1 MALVME
7 NLTEDPTS
15 TEKPVE
21 VKDYRKV
28 LLVYNPFSGNGVFAS
43 HLDHIIDRFQDA
55 GCVVRPVRGAKS
67 KALEYV
73 FQTIH
78 TEDYRQVIIA
88 GGDGTINLVVNL
100 MIKYNIELPI
110 SIFPAGTAN
119 DFAYYLE
126 IPSNIDEMID
136 IALGDKYT
144 YADVA
149 CCNGRY
155 YVNVAAMGTMVD
167 VSQKTD
173 PNLKDKLGVLAYYM
187 TGAQEITNLKPLP
200 VRLIADN
207 DVFDEDMYFMLVMNG
222 CSAGGFK
229 HLSPDSDISDGLLDV
244 LLFREMPFYDMVR
257 LFFMLLQGQHKDDKN
272 VLHFKTS
279 NLVIE
284 SEATFGTDVDG
295 ETGEK
300 LPLHF
305 SVLHRRLKITTKEND
320 I

>member
-1 MALVME
+1 MAE
-7 NLTEDPTS
+7 IKS
-15 TEKPVE
+15 YK
-21 VKDYRKV
+21 KV

-43 HLDHIIDRFQDA
+43 HLDHIIERFQEA
-55 GCVVRPVRGAKS
+55 GFVVRPVRGAKS

-78 TEDYRQVIIA
+78 TEDYRQVIVA
-88 GGDGTINLVVNL
+88 GGDGTINLVVNQ
-100 MIKYNIELPI
+100 MIKYNINLPV
-110 SIFPAGTAN
+110 SIFPSGTAN

-126 IPSNIDEMID
+126 LPHDIDKMID
-136 IALGDKYT
+136 IALGNHYT

-155 YVNVAAMGTMVD
+155 YINVAAMGTMVD

-187 TGAQEITNLKPLP
+187 AGAQELTNLKPLP
-200 VRLIADN
+200 VKLTAGGK
-207 DVFDEDMYFMLVMNG
+207 VYKEDMYFMLVMNG

-229 HLSPDSDISDGLLDV
+229 HLSPDSDISDGKLDV
-244 LLFREMPFYDMVR
+244 LLFREMPFYEMVR
-257 LFFMLLQGQHKDDKN
+257 LFFMLLQGQHQDDKN
-272 VLHFKTS
+272 VLHFKTDEL
-279 NLVIE
+279 LVE
-284 SEATFGTDVDG
+284 SEVAFGTDVDG

-305 SVLHRRLKITTKEND
+305 TVMPRRLKITTAVD
-320 I
+320 DV

>member
-1 MALVME
+1 MGE
-7 NLTEDPTS
+7 I
-15 TEKPVE
+15 
-21 VKDYRKV
+21 KDLINYKKV
-28 LLVYNPFSGNGVFAS
+28 LLVYNPYSGNGVFAS
-43 HLDHIIDRFQDA
+43 RLDHIIDRFQQA
-55 GCVVRPVRGAKS
+55 GNVVRPVRGAKS
-67 KALEYV
+67 EALEYV

-88 GGDGTINLVVNL
+88 GGDGTINLVVNM
-100 MIKYNIELPI
+100 MIKYEIDLPI

-126 IPSNIDEMID
+126 IPSNIDKMID

-173 PNLKDKLGVLAYYM
+173 PHLKDKLGVLAYYM
-187 TGAQEITNLKPLP
+187 AGAQELTNLKPLP
-200 VRLIADN
+200 VKLTAN
-207 DVFDEDMYFMLVMNG
+207 GKVYEEAMYFMLVMNG

-229 HLSPDSDISDGLLDV
+229 HISPDSDISDGKLDV
-244 LLFREMPFYDMVR
+244 LLFREMPIYDMVR
-257 LFFMLLQGQHKDDKN
+257 LFFMALQGQHQEDRN

-279 NLVIE
+279 DLLLE
-284 SEATFGTDVDG
+284 SDAKFGTDVDG

-305 SVLHRRLKITTKEND
+305 TVLPRRLKITTPVDD